1 MVKNGKFPL
10 TTKLYCYTITS
21 VKGIPHPICPQK
33 EVTMAKFMLG
43 NARHQLDEKN
53 RFRIPVKFREGL
65 GANPYYLPGKN
76 GCMYI
81 VPEEKVETMFSEM
94 VNQNPYTS
102 DTEFTSAVFSFS
114 GSLEEDAQGRATLDK
129 TIKDKFGF
137 QKELVFVGKMSYLE
151 VWPAE
156 KWDERYGVLDP
167 NKIDK
172 MIQDLKK
179 YGV

>member
-1 MVKNGKFPL
+1 MVKNGKYLL
-10 TTKLYCYTITS
+10 TIDLYCYTITS
-21 VKGIPHPICPQK
+21 VKGIAHSNCTQK
-33 EVTMAKFMLG
+33 EDEMAKYMLG

-76 GCMYI
+76 GCVYI
-81 VPEEKVETMFSEM
+81 VPEEKVESMFSSM
-94 VNQNPYTS
+94 IDQNPYTS
-102 DTEFTSAVFSFS
+102 DTDFSSAVFSFS

-137 QKELVFVGKMSYLE
+137 QKEMGFVGKMTYLE

-167 NKIDK
+167 DKIDK